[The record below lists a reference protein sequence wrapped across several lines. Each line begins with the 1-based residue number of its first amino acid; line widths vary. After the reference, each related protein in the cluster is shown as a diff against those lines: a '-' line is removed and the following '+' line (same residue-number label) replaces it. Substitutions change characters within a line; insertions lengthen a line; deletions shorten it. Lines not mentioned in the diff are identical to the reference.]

1 MIGQVVFQLFLNLVI
16 IGLHE
21 VESSHEVSVVVEEA
35 EELGLSL
42 HDFLWRNRSVC
53 YLFRNNFRMKWEY
66 VFVFGSHIDRC
77 DSNLMYRFNAKALSI
92 LVGSDQVLVEDGGC

>member
-1 MIGQVVFQLFLNLVI
+1 MVGQVVFQLFLNLVI

-35 EELGLSL
+35 EELGFSL
-42 HDFLWRNRSVC
+42 HDFLWRNRSVSD
-53 YLFRNNFRMKWEY
+53 LFLNNFGMKWEHI
-66 VFVFGSHIDRC
+66 FVFGSHINRS

-92 LVGSDQVLVEDGGC
+92 LV